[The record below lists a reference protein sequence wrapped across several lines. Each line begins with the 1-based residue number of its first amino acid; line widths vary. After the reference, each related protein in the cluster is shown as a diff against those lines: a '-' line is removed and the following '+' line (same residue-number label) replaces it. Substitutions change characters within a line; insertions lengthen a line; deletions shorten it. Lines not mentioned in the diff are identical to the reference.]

1 MFSNY
6 NKYLVI
12 KTSLLYVIFLFLIT
26 KLLKI
31 TKNSILG

>member
-12 KTSLLYVIFLFLIT
+12 KTSLLYVLFLVLIT